1 MIGPWLHAKLQ
12 AIGVEMIDAP
22 KLLWYKQWPD
32 LIGIA
37 HLLVAIGSSKPMTM
51 TLSGSSRK
59 MDDRVQL
66 YKVQVAATMEL
77 CGKIVWQQM
86 AHVAWPVQC
95 IAREK
100 W

>member
-1 MIGPWLHAKLQ
+1 
-12 AIGVEMIDAP
+12 
-22 KLLWYKQWPD
+22 
-32 LIGIA
+32 
-37 HLLVAIGSSKPMTM
+37 M